1 MHATV
6 RVLIVAVAA
15 LLMLVGLVAIAVGEA
30 PSGLWTLAMGAIGIL
45 AVAFERTR
53 YRSESG
59 GRESGSPGLGG
70 GDAEPP
76 GLPFRATDELFV
88 DPTSG
93 RSMRV
98 YVNPAS
104 GERRYHAER

>member
-6 RVLIVAVAA
+6 RVLIAAVAA
-15 LLMLVGLVAIAVGEA
+15 LLMLVGLVAIAVGQVA
-30 PSGLWTLAMGAIGIL
+30 SGLWTLAMGAVGIL

-53 YRSESG
+53 YRSESAE
-59 GRESGSPGLGG
+59 RQAGSPGPGG
-70 GDAEPP
+70 GEPEPP
-76 GLPFRATDELFV
+76 GAPFRATDERFV

-98 YVNPAS
+98 YVNPDS